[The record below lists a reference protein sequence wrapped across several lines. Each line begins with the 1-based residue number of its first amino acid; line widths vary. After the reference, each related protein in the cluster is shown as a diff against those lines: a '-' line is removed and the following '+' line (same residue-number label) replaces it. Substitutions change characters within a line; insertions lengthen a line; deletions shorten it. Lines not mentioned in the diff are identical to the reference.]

1 MEDIKETFK
10 PIKME
15 RRRKTKIVL
24 KQLIILTLLF
34 VVFTKVFSVHNWM
47 LAIGYSVL
55 SIFVIGFVIMIF
67 RFIKYVKANKGQ

>member
-24 KQLIILTLLF
+24 KQLIILILLF